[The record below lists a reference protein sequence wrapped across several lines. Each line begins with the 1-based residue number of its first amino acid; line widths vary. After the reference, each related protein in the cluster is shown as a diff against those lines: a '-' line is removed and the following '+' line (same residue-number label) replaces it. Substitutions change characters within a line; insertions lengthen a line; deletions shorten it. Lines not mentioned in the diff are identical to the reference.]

1 MSLEPL
7 TRDAFLGGRLN
18 IWQPQDGYRAGTD
31 PVFLAS
37 SVRPKGAATVL
48 ELGCGV
54 GVASLCLGARVPG
67 LKITGVEL
75 QPDYADLAER
85 NALENGVKFEV
96 VRGDVEDLPL
106 DVRQRSFD
114 HVIANPPYF
123 EAQRMTPP
131 QDTGKEIAHIAQAGT
146 LSAWV
151 EVGVK
156 RLAPKGVITLVHLT
170 ESLPDILGIV
180 SQKCGEIEIY
190 PIVSRGNRPASRVI
204 VSARKGSR
212 TPLVLHPPKVV
223 HANAEHGS
231 DGDDYAKWAKSVLRD
246 GASLF

>member
-1 MSLEPL
+1 VCSKGQL
-7 TRDAFLGGRLN
+7 
-18 IWQPQDGYRAGTD
+18 
-31 PVFLAS
+31 VSSLAS
-37 SVRPKGAATVL
+37 AVKPKGAASVL

-54 GVASLCLGARVPG
+54 GVASLCLGARVSG

-75 QPDYADLAER
+75 QSDYAALAER
-85 NALENGVKFEV
+85 NAVENGVRFEV
-96 VRGDVEDLPL
+96 VTGDVEDLPL

-123 EAQRMTPP
+123 ET
-131 QDTGKEIAHIAQAGT
+131 
-146 LSAWV
+146 
-151 EVGVK
+151 
-156 RLAPKGVITLVHLT
+156 
-170 ESLPDILGIV
+170 IV

-223 HANAEHGS
+223 HANAEHGV
-231 DGDDYAKWAKSVLRD
+231 DGDDYAQWAKSVLRD
-246 GASLF
+246 GASLN